1 MITQK
6 SGCIE
11 CGMPCLYQACRHYK
25 VDVYICD
32 MCGEEVDKLYN
43 YDDKQACADCILKD
57 LGEVTDD

>member
-1 MITQK
+1 
-6 SGCIE
+6 
-11 CGMPCLYQACRHYK
+11 
-25 VDVYICD
+25 